1 MSFDDLL
8 DIDELA
14 EEEADELRAASD
26 LDLSVADSL
35 LVDGGDD

>member
-1 MSFDDLL
+1 MNFDDLI

-26 LDLSVADSL
+26 LDLSVAD
-35 LVDGGDD
+35 VVVIDE